1 MGSVSCSQSEIFL
14 IVLFLGFFNYDGGR
28 IKVSSNFSAFDGS
41 GLQRET
47 GYHLI
52 TLSDNARLL
61 LKKKNKK
68 KNKKNK
74 INKNHQFCFLLS
86 ISTGNSSLCLKHRKH
101 PYTIHR

>member
-14 IVLFLGFFNYDGGR
+14 IVLFLGFFNYDGRRR

-68 KNKKNK
+68 KIKKIK
-74 INKNHQFCFLLS
+74 
-86 ISTGNSSLCLKHRKH
+86 
-101 PYTIHR
+101 